1 LSNDLTEEKICVIIV
16 SEIKNLSILFM
27 QNRNPEGQ
35 EPNNNRRN
43 IILAEIGASAIGTVI
58 AISNLRNAKGEQVS
72 FTLEGVKD
80 WRITVPAIEIFKD
93 PSIVV
98 KDNAI
103 LVSPVGVEFTREIAT
118 SKTVNATVLHP
129 YNASTKEGSQQL
141 SADIQRT
148 INGLMAQK
156 PDIST
161 SYGGS
166 TMRKYS
172 MDNVQPMQAPV
183 IDKVEIKTTSSG
195 ERIENGPKSLA
206 DSDVK
211 NVELATQRDSIVR
224 EVVQK
229 SVPEGTKILAN
240 SGELEFTNYQIERLV
255 QIGKDLKITGQNDLE
270 TAFKVLQQ
278 VNAGTLKNEE
288 VVDMVGSM
296 RKTEIAVTTTGAV
309 DNIEHIGIPALLPL
323 GILGLTLG
331 TRWAIKNIRMPE
343 ISMPTLSCP
352 KPDFRLSCFSCEI
365 PKLSCELPPCV
376 RGVGCCEIPKFD
388 CKRKE
393 KFDLFEP
400 KLVEY
405 DEFLPRHIDSVA
417 VVQKGLDINHIIDM
431 SIARICRLDDRIN
444 SRNHS
449 REQMEVEYNQLV
461 IQIANVLQGSNRRF
475 KNNTQA
481 RINNTNYTGE
491 IVSNFSAFDYTEPKS
506 NVQNIEYMR
515 AQAKMFIQMGLNCH
529 NRFTTP
535 CFVGARIKVAIR
547 ANQMNRY

>member
-1 LSNDLTEEKICVIIV
+1 
-16 SEIKNLSILFM
+16 M

-35 EPNNNRRN
+35 EPNNNRSN

-103 LVSPVGVEFTREIAT
+103 LVSPVSVEFTREIAT

-229 SVPEGTKILAN
+229 SVPEGTKIIAT
-240 SGELEFTNYQIERLV
+240 SGELEFTSGQIGRLA

-278 VNAGTLKNEE
+278 VNAGTLKNQE

-296 RKTEIAVTTTGAV
+296 RKTEIAVTTTGTV
-309 DNIEHIGIPALLPL
+309 DNIEHVGIPVLLPL
-323 GILGLTLG
+323 GVLGLTLG
-331 TRWAIKNIRMPE
+331 ARWAIKNIRMPE

-352 KPDFRLSCFSCEI
+352 KPYFRLSCFSCEF
-365 PKLSCELPPCV
+365 PKLICELPPCIK
-376 RGVGCCEIPKFD
+376 GVGRCELPKFD

-393 KFDLFEP
+393 KFDLFVPEKVVYDRFMP
-400 KLVEY
+400 NHINNAVINDGFDLSHIIDSFIVPGTTLQNRIRSRDFPADQMQNEY
-405 DEFLPRHIDSVA
+405 DELIV
-417 VVQKGLDINHIIDM
+417 
-431 SIARICRLDDRIN
+431 RITNLIERRYALY
-444 SRNHS
+444 SRNKQNRLNKTINENENVTDFRGHS
-449 REQMEVEYNQLV
+449 YVETSKTTE
-461 IQIANVLQGSNRRF
+461 SNR
-475 KNNTQA
+475 
-481 RINNTNYTGE
+481 
-491 IVSNFSAFDYTEPKS
+491 DYMNE
-506 NVQNIEYMR
+506 
-515 AQAKMFIQMGLNCH
+515 QAKMLAQMMMRAS
-529 NRFTTP
+529 NRFRISTP
-535 CFVGARIKVAIR
+535 CFVGGRVKVAIR
-547 ANQMNRY
+547 ADEMNRF